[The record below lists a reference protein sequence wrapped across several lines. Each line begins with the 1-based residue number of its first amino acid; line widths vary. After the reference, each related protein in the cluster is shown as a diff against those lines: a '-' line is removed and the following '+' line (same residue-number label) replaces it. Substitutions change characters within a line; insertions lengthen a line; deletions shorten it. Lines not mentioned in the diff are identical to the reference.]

1 MPLEL
6 ESKTA
11 LVTGASGFAGGHLA
25 VPLAAL
31 EGAHVRALV
40 RTRSRVDHLDHPEI
54 ELRYGDVTDLDS
66 VGRAMDGVDAVFHLA
81 AKVGHWGNA
90 TDFQRVNVEGTEN
103 VLRAALDAQVGRFV
117 HTSTIGVY
125 GLNPVDGT
133 DETYDHMR
141 SESPYCNSKIEAEEH
156 AFRYHREEGLPL
168 TVVRPAEI
176 YGPRSAAT
184 TLGPILAQQFSI

>member
-1 MPLEL
+1 MEL
-6 ESKTA
+6 AGRTV

-25 VPLAAL
+25 AHLATEERAR
-31 EGAHVRALV
+31 VRALV
-40 RTRSRVDHLDHPEI
+40 RAASRVNHLANAAI
-54 ELRYGDVTDLDS
+54 ELRDGDVTDLES
-66 VGRAMDGVDAVFHLA
+66 VRRAMDGVEVVFHLA
-81 AKVGHWGNA
+81 SKVGHWGEA
-90 TDFQRVNVEGTEN
+90 EEFRRVNVAGTEN
-103 VLRAALDAQVGRFV
+103 VLRAALEAGVARFV